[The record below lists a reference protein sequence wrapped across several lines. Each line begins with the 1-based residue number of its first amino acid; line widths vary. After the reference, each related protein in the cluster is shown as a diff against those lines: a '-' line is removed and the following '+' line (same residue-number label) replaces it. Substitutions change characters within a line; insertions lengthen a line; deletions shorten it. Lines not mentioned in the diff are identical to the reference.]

1 LIFPQFFVE
10 VSPYKDPVKIQ
21 IMVQIL
27 NKIIT
32 GFFVFIFGSLWFFS
46 VKYYL
51 KPRHF
56 FIVVFDNKGR
66 VITLGGLRTKFRTP
80 GVAFIYIE
88 EYQKRFPDQR
98 FFLEPANP
106 KFKRRIFS

>member
-1 LIFPQFFVE
+1 MIFPHCFLE
-10 VSPYKDPVKIQ
+10 VSPYKDPAKIQ
-21 IMVQIL
+21 IMVEIL

-32 GFFVFIFGSLWFFS
+32 GFFVLIFGSLWFFS

-51 KPRHF
+51 KPRNF

-66 VITLGGLRTKFRTP
+66 TVNLGDLRTKFSTP
-80 GVAFIYIE
+80 VVAFSYIE
-88 EYQKRFPDQR
+88 EYQKRFPDQK